1 MNVRRISTGF
11 AMALAAALLWLLVV
25 PTGAFEAAGK
35 PGKPT
40 IYVAAVRDSRLLTM
54 CADVREVTFANGR
67 TWKADGRAVAR
78 PSSDDTQTVA
88 LAGRA
93 AASEREVL
101 AYEANPDARGPEF
114 IASHVRL
121 PLPLGVPGRQA
132 PTDAP
137 NPGRV
142 ELGLGRIAVDAAIA
156 ARIER
161 EFRRLG
167 TYVTVDG
174 PEHADLVFLVEVTYA
189 TIGSSTTDLT
199 SYTGGTG
206 RASVTV
212 SGAGDWE
219 PNLIQSA
226 LAMVVPAAA
235 YRAGGTTVQSLLAA
249 RTWEGSSLL
258 VPRFTYRRIVPRDEA
273 DGSRSSAIIDQS
285 RKNWTSA
292 SPEALVRQFHDK
304 EKRPSSHPAL
314 CQASNGPVAVQVTRP
329 ASGRGTKASRATLA
343 EVGAAAGA
351 EQQAN
356 PDTAATATA
365 STFRSAVTY
374 VSLPLVVTD
383 AAGRPVLDLKPSEI
397 RVFENDAPQA
407 LDRLMT
413 AQEPFDIALAIDTS
427 DSMRARREDAKSA
440 ALTLIDALPAGNRIL
455 LASFDGRVFVESE
468 LTADRGQLRS
478 AIRQLSTGVPTR
490 LYDAIDLVFAGRLSA
505 LPGRKALVMLTD
517 GVDTFS
523 RMSNV
528 ERTLA
533 TIGES
538 HVPVYVVQYD
548 TSRDDTS
555 TFNAAIWVQKPPQG
569 YRPAGPE
576 PHTLAQ
582 PVELKP
588 IVAPNDGRDK
598 QVVAQRAAGYLWG
611 ITAAS
616 GGRLYRA
623 WTLPSLADA
632 FAQVAS
638 DLGTQY
644 TVCYYP
650 SKQAHDGTTRRIRI
664 ELARPGTTVRT
675 RATYRAP
682 LR

>member
-1 MNVRRISTGF
+1 MFDCRCLSGC
-11 AMALAAALLWLLVV
+11 LA
-25 PTGAFEAAGK
+25 G
-35 PGKPT
+35 
-40 IYVAAVRDSRLLTM
+40 RRLLTPRIPAEWSWAS
-54 CADVREVTFANGR
+54 AD
-67 TWKADGRAVAR
+67 
-78 PSSDDTQTVA
+78 
-88 LAGRA
+88 
-93 AASEREVL
+93 
-101 AYEANPDARGPEF
+101 
-114 IASHVRL
+114 
-121 PLPLGVPGRQA
+121 
-132 PTDAP
+132 
-137 NPGRV
+137 
-142 ELGLGRIAVDAAIA
+142 IAVDAAIA

-212 SGAGDWE
+212 SGAGNWE

-258 VPRFTYRRIVPRDEA
+258 VPPFTYRRIVPRDEA

-383 AAGRPVLDLKPSEI
+383 AAGRPVLDLKPV
-397 RVFENDAPQA
+397 RDPGLRENDAPQA

-440 ALTLIDALPAGNRIL
+440 AMTLIDALPAGNRIL
-455 LASFDGRVFVESE
+455 LASFGR
-468 LTADRGQLRS
+468 
-478 AIRQLSTGVPTR
+478 
-490 LYDAIDLVFAGRLSA
+490 AGL
-505 LPGRKALVMLTD
+505 
-517 GVDTFS
+517 
-523 RMSNV
+523 
-528 ERTLA
+528 
-533 TIGES
+533 
-538 HVPVYVVQYD
+538 
-548 TSRDDTS
+548 
-555 TFNAAIWVQKPPQG
+555 
-569 YRPAGPE
+569 
-576 PHTLAQ
+576 
-582 PVELKP
+582 
-588 IVAPNDGRDK
+588 
-598 QVVAQRAAGYLWG
+598 
-611 ITAAS
+611 
-616 GGRLYRA
+616 
-623 WTLPSLADA
+623 
-632 FAQVAS
+632 
-638 DLGTQY
+638 
-644 TVCYYP
+644 
-650 SKQAHDGTTRRIRI
+650 RRIRTDGRPRSAPKRNQAAQHRGAHQAVQRNGSSS
-664 ELARPGTTVRT
+664 LRDGCRRCRDARRWSC
-675 RATYRAP
+675 
-682 LR
+682 